1 MVYKIVLTGGPGSGK
16 TSVKDGIIKH
26 FTIQGYQVLF
36 VSETASE
43 LINGG
48 IKCFGNNC
56 VSLIDFQEYV
66 MKLQLL
72 KEDIYIDAANKLGKD
87 VIVIFDRGT
96 IDNFAYM
103 NDDESSILIDRVLND
118 KTKSD
123 LLNRYDA
130 VIVLKSSKDFYTTE
144 NNKARSENVNDAL
157 ELGNKTLNTW
167 IGHKKLK
174 IVGPKATMFDK
185 INEVLNIIN
194 ELLEKQQIKK
204 QEKYLISLKD
214 SDINYIINNS
224 RIQRIKQTY
233 LLSDLNTE
241 KRLRKVEFEG
251 ETSYYYSVF
260 KTLEDGTKSIISE
273 KKISEQEYN
282 NLLEFKDNNFNE
294 INKMRYFFTYDEE
307 YFNLDIFDDN
317 DEYGLLEINTS
328 SSVKIPKYI
337 QIIST
342 VSDNIYYTNKSLAS
356 KQKRLIRK
364 Y

>member
-26 FTIQGYQVLF
+26 FTVQGYQVLF

-48 IKCFGNNC
+48 IKCFGNNS

-72 KEDIYIDAANKLGKD
+72 KEDIYIDAANKLGHD

-103 NDDESSILIDRVLND
+103 NDDESSILINRVLND

-174 IVGPKATMFDK
+174 IVNQGSIKGDK
-185 INEVLNIIN
+185 NI
-194 ELLEKQQIKK
+194 
-204 QEKYLISLKD
+204 
-214 SDINYIINNS
+214 
-224 RIQRIKQTY
+224 
-233 LLSDLNTE
+233 
-241 KRLRKVEFEG
+241 
-251 ETSYYYSVF
+251 
-260 KTLEDGTKSIISE
+260 
-273 KKISEQEYN
+273 
-282 NLLEFKDNNFNE
+282 
-294 INKMRYFFTYDEE
+294 
-307 YFNLDIFDDN
+307 
-317 DEYGLLEINTS
+317 
-328 SSVKIPKYI
+328 
-337 QIIST
+337 
-342 VSDNIYYTNKSLAS
+342 
-356 KQKRLIRK
+356 
-364 Y
+364 